1 MSSRRQTTQQLSLY
15 VSVKSFWDESA
26 LFFLPQLP
34 DPYDLMTILIQIFAW
49 VQSCAKQLSLAAFV
63 HVTLAKGFAN
73 QSVELLKLY
82 RVWLCMSRGLK
93 QSVMGCLYIVIKI

>member
-1 MSSRRQTTQQLSLY
+1 
-15 VSVKSFWDESA
+15 
-26 LFFLPQLP
+26 
-34 DPYDLMTILIQIFAW
+34 MTILIQIFAW

-82 RVWLCMSRGLK
+82 RVWLCMSRGLNRVFLEDGI
-93 QSVMGCLYIVIKI
+93 SLHVIKI